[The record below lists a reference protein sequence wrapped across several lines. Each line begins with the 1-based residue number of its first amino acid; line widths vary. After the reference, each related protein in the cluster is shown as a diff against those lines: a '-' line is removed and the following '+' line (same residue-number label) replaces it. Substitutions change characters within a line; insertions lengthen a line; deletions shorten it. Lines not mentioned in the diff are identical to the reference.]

1 MNTKQ
6 RFDVDSILEKISP
19 HIPDDEINFLFPFR
33 KFNIQGRRRKF
44 KTSQLYRAHIVAML
58 KGIPSFNKLCTELK
72 TRRSFRDFC
81 LFKSKKFIPP
91 KRILSEFREHLKP
104 SGFEKIAQLI
114 TANFLNV
121 IPLPVTKVG
130 IPDATD
136 MPANCSG
143 FAKKNAIVLA
153 IANAQRSTP
162 QRGPQKGSERKKWP
176 KSLFCWIQEAYF
188 TSMFKNKGEKPF
200 SPSGKFH

>member
-6 RFDVDSILEKISP
+6 RFDVDSILEEISS
-19 HIPDDEINFLFPFR
+19 HIPDEEINFLFPFR
-33 KFNIQGRRRKF
+33 KFNTQGRRRKF
-44 KTSQLYRAHIVAML
+44 QTSQLYRAHIVAML

-91 KRILSEFREHLKP
+91 KRMLSEFREHLKP

-143 FAKKNAIVLA
+143 FAKKNADVRAIV
-153 IANAQRSTP
+153 NAQRNTL
-162 QRGPQKGSERKKWP
+162 QKGPQKGNERKKVAKVLILLDIRSIP
-176 KSLFCWIQEAYF
+176 CV
-188 TSMFKNKGEKPF
+188 
-200 SPSGKFH
+200 SG